1 MNFLKQYNLCI
12 SHRHNVFFDYCTT
25 NLKIILFLVTLTTII
40 CPDSLSENTYL
51 FDGAPRYKDYT
62 YSENIKT
69 VLLFKKGWELSLPI
83 IELNSDEKL
92 QLMFDDL
99 GSNTKN
105 YYYTIIHCDTEWA
118 PSNLSPSEYIDG
130 FNENQIKNYF
140 YSFNTTYDYVHYEL
154 TFPNDEISPKLCG
167 NYILLVYEFDNP
179 DAIIL
184 TRRFYIVDTKIG
196 INAQIKRPSS
206 PDFID
211 TGQEIDFSIIYKGY
225 YIRDPFSDI
234 KINILQNNRYDNC
247 ISSLKPLFV
256 KQNELEYSYNYE
268 NVFLGGSEYRY
279 FDIKSMR
286 YQSEHIKQ
294 IDFNYP
300 YYYVTLY
307 QDVPKTFKPYYYTIE
322 INGKYYVDVQE
333 ARDKNIEADYVYVN
347 FSLSC
352 DVPMADGKVYIY
364 GALADWNLTEQNEMS
379 YNLDSRAYEKTLLLK
394 QGYYN
399 YEYVFVKENDTYA
412 DNSFFE
418 GSHYETENDYVIF
431 VYHSDNT
438 SKYEKLIGVKFLNS
452 LRDD

>member
-1 MNFLKQYNLCI
+1 M
-12 SHRHNVFFDYCTT
+12 T
-25 NLKIILFLVTLTTII
+25 NLKNILFCVILSIII
-40 CPDSLSENTYL
+40 CPYCLSERLSLNNETIL
-51 FDGAPRYKDYT
+51 YKDFT
-62 YSENIKT
+62 YSDNIKT
-69 VLLFKKGWELSLPI
+69 VQFFKQGWELSLPV
-83 IELNSDEKL
+83 IELNSEEKL

-99 GSNTKN
+99 GNSTKN
-105 YYYTIIHCDTEWA
+105 FYYTIIHCDSEWN

-130 FNENQIKNYF
+130 FTENEIKEYF

-154 TFPNDEISPKLCG
+154 TFPNDEMSPLLCG
-167 NYILLVYEFDNP
+167 NYILAVYDIDNP
-179 DAIIL
+179 DTMIL
-184 TRRFYIVDTKIG
+184 TRRFYVVDPKIG
-196 INAQIKRPSS
+196 INAHIKRPSS

-211 TGQEIDFSIIYKGY
+211 SGQEIDFSILHKGY

-234 KINILQNNRYDNC
+234 KVTILQNNRYDNC

-294 IDFNYP
+294 IDFNHP

-307 QDVPKTFKPYYYTIE
+307 QDEPKTFKPYYYVIE

-333 ARDKNIEADYVYVN
+333 ARDKNIEADYVYVK
-347 FSLSC
+347 FSLSQEA
-352 DVPMADGKVYIY
+352 PMADGGVYIY
-364 GALADWNLTEQNEMS
+364 GALADWNLTENNKMT
-379 YNLDSRAYEKTLLLK
+379 YNFDSRAYEKTLLLK

-399 YEYVFVKENDTYA
+399 YEYVFVRENSTYA
-412 DNSFFE
+412 DNTFFE

-431 VYHSDNT
+431 VYHKDNT
-438 SKYEKLIGVKFLNS
+438 IKYEKLIGVKYLNS